1 MLELA
6 FPDGSCKF
14 FKEISFQHVF
24 LLTMPYGMWHLSSST
39 RDHTHNLC
47 IGNGESLP
55 LGCQGNPLFFFFFFF
70 LNDGL
75 HLNRGAPE
83 HSLNRGHN
91 PNKSVYPSPLSL
103 SAYILFYLPMYAPQG
118 VPSTSSRTWSKN
130 FSCDLLLNSWLTTQH
145 QMFHLTN
152 VNLTKS

>member
-70 LNDGL
+70 L
-75 HLNRGAPE
+75 
-83 HSLNRGHN
+83 
-91 PNKSVYPSPLSL
+91 
-103 SAYILFYLPMYAPQG
+103 ILFYIG
-118 VPSTSSRTWSKN
+118 VYLIYNVVLVSGIKQSGSVIHIHVSILFQILIWVLRRGLITRETRK
-130 FSCDLLLNSWLTTQH
+130 
-145 QMFHLTN
+145 FHLEPQ
-152 VNLTKS
+152 KK

>member
-55 LGCQGNPLFFFFFFF
+55 LGCQGNPLFFFFFFNF
-70 LNDGL
+70 ILYWGVFDL
-75 HLNRGAPE
+75 QCCVSFRYKARWFSYTYTCI
-83 HSLNRGHN
+83 HSFSDSDLGFKKRTDHQGNE
-91 PNKSVYPSPLSL
+91 KIPS
-103 SAYILFYLPMYAPQG
+103 
-118 VPSTSSRTWSKN
+118 
-130 FSCDLLLNSWLTTQH
+130 
-145 QMFHLTN
+145 
-152 VNLTKS
+152 